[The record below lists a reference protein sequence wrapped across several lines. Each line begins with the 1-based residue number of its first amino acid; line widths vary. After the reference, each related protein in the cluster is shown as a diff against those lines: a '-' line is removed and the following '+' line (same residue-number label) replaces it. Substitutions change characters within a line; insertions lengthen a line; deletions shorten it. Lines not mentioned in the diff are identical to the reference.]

1 MYEKVI
7 EIIEY
12 LLTQMNDTQQI
23 TEKDIIDLEKKGY
36 SSAEINTAFVWLNTK
51 LNESENIFKDEDESS
66 KSKRFFH
73 QLEKNLLT
81 TEAMGYILQMSELGV
96 INNFDIESIIEK
108 LHLTG
113 ITKASIP
120 EVKSIISTLLFDA
133 QDNSDIL
140 NRMLLQNND
149 TIN

>member
-36 SSAEINTAFVWLNTK
+36 SSAEINTAFVWLNSK
-51 LNESENIFKDEDESS
+51 LNESENIFKDEEESS

-120 EVKSIISTLLFDA
+120 EVKSIISSLLFDA

>member
-12 LLTQMNDTQQI
+12 LLTQMNDTNQI

-36 SSAEINTAFVWLNTK
+36 SSAEINTAFVWLNSK
-51 LNESENIFKDEDESS
+51 LNESENIFKGEEEPT

-73 QLEKNLLT
+73 QLEKSLLT

-96 INNFDIESIIEK
+96 INNFDIESIVEK

-113 ITKASIP
+113 AAKAGIP
-120 EVKSIISTLLFDA
+120 EVKSIISSLLFDA

>member
-12 LLTQMNDTQQI
+12 LLTQMNDANQI

-36 SSAEINTAFVWLNTK
+36 STAEINTAFVWLNSK
-51 LNESENIFKDEDESS
+51 LNESENIFKSDEESS

-73 QLEKNLLT
+73 QLEQSLLT
-81 TEAMGYILQMSELGV
+81 TEAMGYILQMSELGI

-113 ITKASIP
+113 ASKAGVP

-140 NRMLLQNND
+140 NRMLMQNND